1 MTGSLILDQAE
12 LEQLTGYRRAC
23 DQLRELQRQ
32 GFHRARRN
40 RLGAVVLERAHYD
53 AVCAGQRVPAGQ
65 DALPPVRLLMKRAA

>member
-1 MTGSLILDQAE
+1 MSTSLILDQAE

-23 DQLRELQRQ
+23 DQVRELQRQ

-40 RLGAVVLERAHYD
+40 RLGDVVLERAHYD
-53 AVCAGQRVPAGQ
+53 AVCAGRQAPAGQ